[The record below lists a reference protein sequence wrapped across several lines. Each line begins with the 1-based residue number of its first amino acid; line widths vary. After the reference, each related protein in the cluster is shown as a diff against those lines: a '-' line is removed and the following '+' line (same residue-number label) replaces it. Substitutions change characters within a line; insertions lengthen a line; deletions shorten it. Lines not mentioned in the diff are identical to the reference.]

1 VSFLEE
7 SARTK
12 ERKRKRERRG
22 EKRGKERESRSDFQI
37 LPRRGGDRRLNRP
50 AINY

>member
-1 VSFLEE
+1 VSSLEE

-12 ERKRKRERRG
+12 EKERKREKG

-37 LPRRGGDRRLNRP
+37 LLRRGGGRRLNRP